1 MTEEEALFW
10 SQAIT
15 REQILPGS
23 DLACVAGANG
33 GGGERGR
40 EKSTKEGKGKG
51 APARRAGVFVIR
63 PPFSQLIR

>member
-23 DLACVAGANG
+23 DLACVAGAKRGGG
-33 GGGERGR
+33 GGGEGEGEKHERGER
-40 EKSTKEGKGKG
+40 EGS
-51 APARRAGVFVIR
+51 AC
-63 PPFSQLIR
+63 